1 MNCRVSAPE
10 SINEDSNGY
19 SQLWEFLDD
28 LQKKAG
34 KNKDTRIQHQQI
46 SFYIELLQ
54 ENGTRLG
61 TNITKHLVED
71 IWELRPGNNRVF
83 YFYFENNTFVLLHQF
98 RKKSQKTPQRE
109 INQALAESI
118 MGQFS
123 RQKFKIF
130 IMN

>member
-28 LQKKAG
+28 LQKKVG

-109 INQALAESI
+109 INQALAERDDWK
-118 MGQFS
+118 S
-123 RQKFKIF
+123 RHEKR
-130 IMN
+130 

>member
-54 ENGTRLG
+54 ANGTRLG

-109 INQALAESI
+109 INQALAERDDWK
-118 MGQFS
+118 S
-123 RQKFKIF
+123 RHEKR
-130 IMN
+130 

>member
-54 ENGTRLG
+54 ENGARLG

-109 INQALAESI
+109 INQALAERDDWK
-118 MGQFS
+118 S
-123 RQKFKIF
+123 RHEKR
-130 IMN
+130 